1 MTMTTD
7 QPSHRH
13 SWRKRRATRA
23 GILGIVGAVLCWATG
38 AMGAESF
45 SVGVV
50 NQQTVMDKSKTG
62 QRAIDEL
69 KTFSATRQKIVS
81 SDEEELKELE
91 KAVQD
96 TGLKEEQKQEK
107 QNLFRAKLDAYQR
120 RVQDFNREIQ
130 AKQKELFE
138 QYSKKISEAA
148 LTVAQRRGFTAVLD
162 TGTEASVKIVIYANR
177 SFDITDEVVKEFDRQ
192 FKP

>member
-1 MTMTTD
+1 
-7 QPSHRH
+7 
-13 SWRKRRATRA
+13 
-23 GILGIVGAVLCWATG
+23 
-38 AMGAESF
+38 
-45 SVGVV
+45 VV

-69 KTFSATRQKIVS
+69 KTFSSTRQKIVS
-81 SDEEELKELE
+81 SDEEELKDLE
-91 KAVQD
+91 KTLQD
-96 TGLKEEQKQEK
+96 GGLKDEQKQEK

-148 LTVAQRRGFTAVLD
+148 LTVAQRRGFAAVLD
-162 TGTEASVKIVIYANR
+162 TGTEASVKIVIYASR
-177 SFDITDEVVKEFDRQ
+177 SVDITDEVIKEFDRQ
-192 FKP
+192 VKP

>member
-1 MTMTTD
+1 
-7 QPSHRH
+7 
-13 SWRKRRATRA
+13 
-23 GILGIVGAVLCWATG
+23 
-38 AMGAESF
+38 
-45 SVGVV
+45 
-50 NQQTVMDKSKTG
+50 KTG
-62 QRAIDEL
+62 QRAIEEL

-91 KAVQD
+91 KVLQD
-96 TGLKEEQKQEK
+96 GTLKDEQKQEK

-130 AKQKELFE
+130 QKQKELFE

-148 LTVAQRRGFTAVLD
+148 LAVAQRRGFAAVLD

-177 SFDITDEVVKEFDRQ
+177 SVDITDEVIKEFDRQ

>member
-1 MTMTTD
+1 M
-7 QPSHRH
+7 
-13 SWRKRRATRA
+13 AARA
-23 GILGIVGAVLCWATG
+23 GMLAVVGAVMMCWTAG

-45 SVGVV
+45 SVAVV

-62 QRAIDEL
+62 QRAIEEL

-91 KAVQD
+91 KALQD
-96 TGLKEEQKQEK
+96 GGVKDEQKQEK

-130 AKQKELFE
+130 TKQKELFE

-148 LTVAQRRGFTAVLD
+148 LAVAQRRGFAAVLD
-162 TGTEASVKIVIYANR
+162 TGTEANVKIVIYANR
-177 SFDITDEVVKEFDRQ
+177 SVDITDEVIKEFDRQ

>member
-1 MTMTTD
+1 M
-7 QPSHRH
+7 
-13 SWRKRRATRA
+13 ATKA
-23 GILGIVGAVLCWATG
+23 GVLAVVGAVLCWAAG
-38 AMGAESF
+38 ALGAESF
-45 SVGVV
+45 SVAVV

-69 KTFSATRQKIVS
+69 KTFSSTRQKIVS
-81 SDEEELKELE
+81 SDEEELKDLE
-91 KAVQD
+91 KALQD
-96 TGLKEEQKQEK
+96 GGLKDEQKQEK

-148 LTVAQRRGFTAVLD
+148 LTVAQRRGFAAVLD
-162 TGTEASVKIVIYANR
+162 TGTEASVKIVIYASR
-177 SFDITDEVVKEFDRQ
+177 SVDITDEVIKEFDRQ
-192 FKP
+192 VKP

>member
-1 MTMTTD
+1 ML
-7 QPSHRH
+7 
-13 SWRKRRATRA
+13 AV
-23 GILGIVGAVLCWATG
+23 VGAVMMCWTAG

-45 SVGVV
+45 SVAVV

-62 QRAIDEL
+62 QRAIEEL

-91 KAVQD
+91 KALQD
-96 TGLKEEQKQEK
+96 GGVKDEQKQEK

-130 AKQKELFE
+130 TKQKELFE
-138 QYSKKISEAA
+138 QYSNKISEAA
-148 LTVAQRRGFTAVLD
+148 LAVAQRRGFAAVLD
-162 TGTEASVKIVIYANR
+162 TGTEANVKIVIYANR
-177 SFDITDEVVKEFDRQ
+177 SVDITDEVIKEFDRQ

>member
-1 MTMTTD
+1 MTAD
-7 QPSHRH
+7 QSSHGLVR
-13 SWRKRRATRA
+13 RKWVAA
-23 GILGIVGAVLCWATG
+23 GAGVLAVVGAMLCWTAG

-45 SVGVV
+45 SVAVV

-62 QRAIDEL
+62 QRAIEEL

-91 KAVQD
+91 KVLQD
-96 TGLKEEQKQEK
+96 GTLKDEQKQEK

-130 AKQKELFE
+130 QKQKELFE

-148 LTVAQRRGFTAVLD
+148 LKVAQRRGFAAVLD

-177 SFDITDEVVKEFDRQ
+177 SVDITDEVIKEFDRQ

>member
-1 MTMTTD
+1 MTAD
-7 QPSHRH
+7 QSSHGLVR
-13 SWRKRRATRA
+13 RKSMAARA
-23 GILGIVGAVLCWATG
+23 GMLAVVGAVMMCWTAG

-45 SVGVV
+45 SVAVV

-62 QRAIDEL
+62 QRAIEEL

-91 KAVQD
+91 KALQD
-96 TGLKEEQKQEK
+96 GGVKDEQKQEK

-130 AKQKELFE
+130 TKQKELFE
-138 QYSKKISEAA
+138 QYSNKISEAA
-148 LTVAQRRGFTAVLD
+148 LAVAQRRGFAAVLD
-162 TGTEASVKIVIYANR
+162 TGTEANVKIVIYANR
-177 SFDITDEVVKEFDRQ
+177 SVDITDEVIKEFDRQ

>member
-1 MTMTTD
+1 MTAD
-7 QPSHRH
+7 QSSHGLVR
-13 SWRKRRATRA
+13 RKRVAARA
-23 GILGIVGAVLCWATG
+23 GVLAVVGAMLCWTTG

-45 SVGVV
+45 SVAVV

-62 QRAIDEL
+62 QRAIEEL

-91 KAVQD
+91 KALQD
-96 TGLKEEQKQEK
+96 GTLKDEQKQEK

-130 AKQKELFE
+130 TKQKELFE
-138 QYSKKISEAA
+138 QYSKKISAAA
-148 LTVAQRRGFTAVLD
+148 LAVAQRRGFAAVLD

-177 SFDITDEVVKEFDRQ
+177 SVDITDEVIKEFDRQ

>member
-1 MTMTTD
+1 M
-7 QPSHRH
+7 
-13 SWRKRRATRA
+13 AVGA
-23 GILGIVGAVLCWATG
+23 GVLAVVGAVLCWAAG

-50 NQQTVMDKSKTG
+50 NQQAVMDKSKAG
-62 QRAIDEL
+62 QRAIEEL

-91 KAVQD
+91 KVLQNG
-96 TGLKEEQKQEK
+96 GLKDEQKQEK

-130 AKQKELFE
+130 TKQKELFE

-148 LTVAQRRGFTAVLD
+148 LAVAQRRGFAAVLD
-162 TGTEASVKIVIYANR
+162 TGTEANVKIVVYANR
-177 SFDITDEVVKEFDRQ
+177 SVDITDEVIKEFDRQ